1 MSRIAEKFEQL
12 GARGEKALIAFITAG
27 DPCLAMTEECIL
39 EIERGGADII
49 ELGVPFSDP
58 MADGPTI
65 QRSSERALSAGTTLP
80 GILDMVRSVR
90 RRSRIPIVLMGY
102 FNPVFLYGVKK
113 FARDAAAAGVDG
125 VLLVDLPPEE
135 AVEFNKASSSA
146 GIDLISLLTPTSDT
160 ARIDKVAGLCSGFV
174 YYVSVTG
181 VTGVRQS
188 IADSLVEKVE
198 CIKKRIPLPVA
209 VGFGISD
216 AAQAA
221 RVARC
226 ADGVVVGSAIVKL
239 FEEFSGEELKKRL
252 GVFIVELKAG
262 IKQ

>member
-1 MSRIAEKFEQL
+1 MSRIAETFEQL

-27 DPCLAMTEECIL
+27 DPCLSMTEECIL
-39 EIERGGADII
+39 EMERGGADII

-65 QRSSERALSAGTTLP
+65 QKSSERALSAGTTLP

-102 FNPVFLYGVKK
+102 FNPVFLHGVKK
-113 FARDAAAAGVDG
+113 FARDAASAGVDG

-135 AVEFNKASSSA
+135 AVEFSKIFSSA
-146 GIDLISLLTPTSDT
+146 GIDLIYLLAPTSDT
-160 ARIDKVAGLCSGFV
+160 ARIEKVAGLCSGFV

-181 VTGVRQS
+181 VTGVRQNV
-188 IADSLVEKVE
+188 ADSLVEKVE
-198 CIKKRIPLPVA
+198 CIKKIIPLPVA

-221 RVARC
+221 SVARA

-239 FEEFSGEELKKRL
+239 FEEFSGEELKKKL
-252 GVFIVELKAG
+252 GIFIAELKAG

>member
-90 RRSRIPIVLMGY
+90 RRSRLPIVLMGY

-252 GVFIVELKAG
+252 GVFIAELKAG